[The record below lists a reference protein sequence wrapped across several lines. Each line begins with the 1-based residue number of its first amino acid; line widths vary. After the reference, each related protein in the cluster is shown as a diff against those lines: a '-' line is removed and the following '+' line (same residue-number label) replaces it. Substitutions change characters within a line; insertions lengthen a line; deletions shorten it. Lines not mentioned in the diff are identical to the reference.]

1 VRAHL
6 RLVSSLPPPHDPG
19 ERTPVA
25 WVGLWEVRQ
34 FPDGD
39 ARLAYFRPRGFH
51 HLQLWHP
58 SERISI
64 LTPSRLTAG
73 RFEVWPESSLRSSAA
88 TWREVTEHLA
98 GLGVESPT
106 AVEIVALESWFLASD
121 EPRAMRL
128 LRLWWRGPHSSR
140 PAG

>member
-1 VRAHL
+1 VSAPPL

-51 HLQLWHP
+51 HLQLWNP
-58 SERISI
+58 AARISI

-73 RFEVWPESSLRSSAA
+73 LFEMWPEGGQRSSAA
-88 TWREVTEHLA
+88 TWRQVTEQLR
-98 GLGVESPT
+98 GVELPS
-106 AVEIVALESWFLASD
+106 AIEISALESWFIERE
-121 EPRAMRL
+121 EPRALRL
-128 LRLWWRGPHSSR
+128 LRAWWRRAPSTR
-140 PAG
+140 PAAS

>member
-1 VRAHL
+1 MSARRL

-39 ARLAYFRPRGFH
+39 ARLRYFRPRGFH

-58 SERISI
+58 SARISI

-73 RFEVWPESSLRSSAA
+73 LFELWPEGGERSRLS
-88 TWREVTEHLA
+88 TWREVADRLT
-98 GLGVESPT
+98 GT
-106 AVEIVALESWFLASD
+106 AVPSAIEIIALESWFIARE
-121 EPRAMRL
+121 EPRSLRL
-128 LRLWWRGPHSSR
+128 LRLWWRAPSR
-140 PAG
+140 RPGAI